1 MLPSNCNSKNCPGA
15 GIAIVAG
22 ILMMIIVTV
31 FGVVTD
37 AHAGEVRVEITREL
51 PEERQ
56 LVVQHFYDEDSFMM
70 WMGSK
75 MEGEGCDPYVTDIRI
90 IRNYQPP
97 EQSL

>member
-1 MLPSNCNSKNCPGA
+1 MLPSNCNTKNCPGA

-22 ILMMIIVTV
+22 ILMMIAVTV

-51 PEERQ
+51 PDEKQ
-56 LVVQHFYDEDSFMM
+56 LVVQQFHDEDSFAM
-70 WMGSK
+70 WMVDK
-75 MEGEGCDPYVTDIRI
+75 LDGEGCDPYVSDIRI